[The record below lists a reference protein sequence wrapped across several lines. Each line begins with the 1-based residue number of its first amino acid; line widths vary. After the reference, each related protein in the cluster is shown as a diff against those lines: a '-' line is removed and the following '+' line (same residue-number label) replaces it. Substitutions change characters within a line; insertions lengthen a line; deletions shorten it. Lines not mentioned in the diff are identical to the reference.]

1 MPELAGFLHSI
12 SVWLLPALLAIT
24 LHEAAHGYVANALG
38 DPTARLAGRLSLN
51 PIRHIDPVGTIFLPG
66 LMLLVGSNFFF
77 GWAKAVPVD
86 MRYLRSPRRDMAIVA
101 AAGPLINLAMA
112 VIAALLLHGLQYLPD
127 VASDWARQN
136 LLNAIRFNVIL
147 AVFNLMPIPP
157 LDGGRVA
164 VGVLP
169 LFLARPLA
177 RLENIGM
184 LIVMGFAFIIPMV
197 AAQAGYPIN
206 PLGWLLSEPIDAAF
220 RVIFRLTGWS

>member
-1 MPELAGFLHSI
+1 MPELAGILHSI

-51 PIRHIDPVGTIFLPG
+51 PLRHIDPVGTIFLPG

-112 VIAALLLHGLQYLPD
+112 LIAALLLHGLQYMPD
-127 VASDWARQN
+127 VASDWAREN
-136 LLNAIRFNVIL
+136 LLNAIKFNVIL

-197 AAQAGYPIN
+197 SAQAGYPLN
-206 PLGWLLSEPIDAAF
+206 PLGWLLSGPINAAI
-220 RVIFRLTGWS
+220 VAILTLAGW

>member
-1 MPELAGFLHSI
+1 MFDLAGFLHNL
-12 SVWLLPALLAIT
+12 SVWLIPALLAIT

-51 PIRHIDPVGTIFLPG
+51 PIRHVDPVGTLFLPG
-66 LMLLVGSNFFF
+66 LMLMLGSGFFF

-86 MRYLRSPRRDMAIVA
+86 MRYLKSPRRGMAIIA
-101 AAGPLINLAMA
+101 AAGPLMNLAMA
-112 VIAALLLHGLQYLPD
+112 TAAAGLLHFVDSLPA
-127 VASDWARQN
+127 VAGQWAEQN
-136 LLNAIRFNVIL
+136 LVNAIKFNIL
-147 AVFNLMPIPP
+147 LALFNLLPIPP

-184 LIVMGFAFIIPMV
+184 LIVMGFAFIVPMV
-197 AAQAGYPIN
+197 SAQAGYPLN
-206 PLGWLLSEPIDAAF
+206 PLGWVLHGPLRAVTGAILT
-220 RVIFRLTGWS
+220 LTGW

>member
-1 MPELAGFLHSI
+1 MPELAGLLHSI

-51 PIRHIDPVGTIFLPG
+51 P
-66 LMLLVGSNFFF
+66 
-77 GWAKAVPVD
+77 

-112 VIAALLLHGLQYLPD
+112 LIAALLLHGLQYMPD
-127 VASDWARQN
+127 VASDWAREN
-136 LLNAIRFNVIL
+136 LLNAIKFNVIL

-197 AAQAGYPIN
+197 SAQAGYPLN
-206 PLGWLLSEPIDAAF
+206 PLGWLLSGPINAAI
-220 RVIFRLTGWS
+220 VAILTLAGW